1 MLKSALIAWLL
12 LLGPLNAQDKAPPA
26 KELIEYI
33 QLARKAGLTDGQIRD
48 NAVKVG
54 WPAEAVADAITL
66 SAPAPSS
73 QPNPSAPPKTQQP
86 PPAANPST
94 PAPVGGA
101 SPAAPATT
109 PGNAAKPEASP
120 PKPPSADDYQIGEGD
135 VLQISVWGEPAASL
149 GSVVVRPDGK
159 ISIPLIKDVAVAG
172 LTPLQVEKVVTDQ
185 LAEVIQAPNVT
196 VVVTQINSKKIYLLG
211 AIKKEG
217 PISYSY
223 RMTVMQAISEAG
235 GLTDYAKRK
244 KIYVLRNENGK
255 QYQLPF
261 DYDAV
266 VKGQHIELNIPLTA
280 GDTIVVPH

>member
-26 KELIEYI
+26 KELLEYV

-54 WPAEAVADAITL
+54 WPAEAVADAIAL
-66 SAPAPSS
+66 SGPAPSS
-73 QPNPSAPPKTQQP
+73 QPNPGAPLKP
-86 PPAANPST
+86 PPATTPST
-94 PAPVGGA
+94 PAPAGGT
-101 SPAAPATT
+101 SPSAPASTS
-109 PGNAAKPEASP
+109 GAAKTEASS

-135 VLQISVWGEPAASL
+135 VLQISVWGEPAASI

-159 ISIPLIKDVAVAG
+159 ISIPLIKDVAVSG
-172 LTPLQVEKVVTDQ
+172 LTPLQVEKVITDQ
-185 LAEVIQAPNVT
+185 LGEVLQAPNVT
-196 VVVTQINSKKIYLLG
+196 IVVTQINSKKIYLLG

-235 GLTDYAKRK
+235 GLTDYAKRR

-266 VKGQHIELNIPLTA
+266 VKGQHIELNIPLMA